1 MRKQTEQTRL
11 RDDTRLPVQAIRYA
25 LAAFGGFAADYGTLL
40 LLKEQAG
47 LHYLVAVPLAFLV
60 GLAVNY
66 FIGVLFVFRRG
77 ALPLKKELALFL
89 AISLLALA
97 VTEGSMYLF
106 TDLIRVDYRISR
118 VLSGVLTY
126 LFNFFSR
133 RILLYREKR
142 YDKVKESDCA
152 NQ

>member
-1 MRKQTEQTRL
+1 MRKQTKQPRL

-66 FIGVLFVFRRG
+66 LIGILIVFNRG
-77 ALPLKKELALFL
+77 TLPLKKELALFL

-106 TDLIRVDYRISR
+106 TDLLSVDYRFSR

-133 RILLYREKR
+133 RMLLYREKR
-142 YDKVKESDCA
+142 QGTV
-152 NQ
+152 N